1 MTDCELSLFFGLG
14 ASEVTGDAVVSAG
27 GAIHVLD
34 EALEVTD
41 GAAEVLLADGALGLA
56 LVFAGRTEDAAF
68 RFGGVG
74 GIMSSSSVFPNF
86 L

>member
-41 GAAEVLLADGALGLA
+41 GAAEVLLADGA
-56 LVFAGRTEDAAF
+56 
-68 RFGGVG
+68 
-74 GIMSSSSVFPNF
+74 
-86 L
+86 